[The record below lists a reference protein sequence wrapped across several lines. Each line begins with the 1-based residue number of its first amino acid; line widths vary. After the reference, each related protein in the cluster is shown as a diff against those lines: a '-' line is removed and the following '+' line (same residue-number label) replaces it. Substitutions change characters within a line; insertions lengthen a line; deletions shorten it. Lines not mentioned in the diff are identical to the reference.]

1 MLRDKNESE
10 SPELHCK
17 FKSFDEV
24 IESQYFRI
32 MHCVCLQEV
41 DSRPGKDPAEND
53 LVVLICPDEHTTEVF
68 GVIEEVEKTPLRD
81 DDGKQDRREG
91 GRGGERCRARASNGP
106 VKILCLTNLL
116 LLEISAVH
124 YYGNSSSLKDY
135 LQDSSTLMTIYILQ
149 TVVLI
154 FLFHT
159 KLVLSSTSKGLFI
172 WRRASPL
179 TGLELF
185 AEISPHL

>member
-1 MLRDKNESE
+1 MIASSKFATWVSKASREFEQASFSNIIPIFTNLSIFSQMLRDKNESE

-41 DSRPGKDPAEND
+41 DSRLGKDPAEND

-81 DDGKQDRREG
+81 DDGKQGRQEG
-91 GRGGERCRARASNGP
+91 GRGGERSRALASKAFPSSSGGLEGTVTNTALRGCTPKPSLGPVPIDHSRARAGSQRP
-106 VKILCLTNLL
+106 
-116 LLEISAVH
+116 
-124 YYGNSSSLKDY
+124 
-135 LQDSSTLMTIYILQ
+135 
-149 TVVLI
+149 
-154 FLFHT
+154 
-159 KLVLSSTSKGLFI
+159 
-172 WRRASPL
+172 
-179 TGLELF
+179 
-185 AEISPHL
+185 

>member
-1 MLRDKNESE
+1 MTLFIFLLFYQFFSQVLRDKNENE

-41 DSRPGKDPAEND
+41 DSRAGKDPAEND

-81 DDGKQDRREG
+81 DDGKIIIILSVLLCSSEIYQD
-91 GRGGERCRARASNGP
+91 
-106 VKILCLTNLL
+106 K
-116 LLEISAVH
+116 
-124 YYGNSSSLKDY
+124 
-135 LQDSSTLMTIYILQ
+135 
-149 TVVLI
+149 VVQSI
-154 FLFHT
+154 
-159 KLVLSSTSKGLFI
+159 K
-172 WRRASPL
+172 
-179 TGLELF
+179 
-185 AEISPHL
+185 